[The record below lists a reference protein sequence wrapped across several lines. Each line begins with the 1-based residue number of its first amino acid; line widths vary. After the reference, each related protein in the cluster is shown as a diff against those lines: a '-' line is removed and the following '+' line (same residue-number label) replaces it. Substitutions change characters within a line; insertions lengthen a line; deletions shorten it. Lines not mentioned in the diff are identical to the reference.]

1 MLLLFLLFF
10 VGLILVFTGGKVLV
24 NLHALSGRRRT
35 DASRSRCSWWRIS
48 LILTI
53 LIFGLLV
60 IGAYFLFPWHAVGEA
75 PAVKRDSGWL
85 FGWLEFIPK

>member
-1 MLLLFLLFF
+1 M
-10 VGLILVFTGGKVLV
+10 
-24 NLHALSGRRRT
+24 NLHLVAHVLSGSRRT
-35 DASRSRCSWWRIS
+35 DVSRSRCSWWRIS

-75 PAVKRDSGWL
+75 PAVKRDSSWL
-85 FGWLEFIPK
+85 FRWLEFTPK